1 MWQHTYTPADY
12 HLISSSAC
20 MGETSY
26 WLPPPTPPIKSPTCK
41 QAGIQTGR
49 QTKCI
54 TTLTH
59 HPLTNSQT
67 RKMYHRLVNRQA
79 GRRADKMY
87 YHTCA
92 SPSHKQTDRQMDEMY
107 YCTPTSPTREQ
118 SDGQTKYVS
127 PSHEQAGRQAGG
139 QTKHV
144 SPHSHG
150 ASDGLNNLNGGLPA
164 GQVGCLHA
172 DPCTGAN
179 RRKNGHAQNLPS
191 LVKVHHQPITQPR
204 LVDCTL
210 SGQGHT
216 D

>member
-1 MWQHTYTPADY
+1 
-12 HLISSSAC
+12 
-20 MGETSY
+20 
-26 WLPPPTPPIKSPTCK
+26 
-41 QAGIQTGR
+41 
-49 QTKCI
+49 
-54 TTLTH
+54 
-59 HPLTNSQT
+59 
-67 RKMYHRLVNRQA
+67 MYHRLVNRQA
-79 GRRADKMY
+79 GRRTDKMYYHTCASPSHKHTDRQMDEMYYCTPTSPTREQSDGQTKYVSPSREQAGRQADKMY

-118 SDGQTKYVS
+118 
-127 PSHEQAGRQAGG
+127 AGG
-139 QTKHV
+139 QTKYV

-179 RRKNGHAQNLPS
+179 RRKNGHAENLPS

-216 D
+216 N

>member
-1 MWQHTYTPADY
+1 MYHCTPTLPTHEQADR
-12 HLISSSAC
+12 
-20 MGETSY
+20 
-26 WLPPPTPPIKSPTCK
+26 K
-41 QAGIQTGR
+41 
-49 QTKCI
+49 TKCI

-67 RKMYHRLVNRQA
+67 RKMYHRLVSRQA
-79 GRRADKMY
+79 GRRTDKMY

-92 SPSHKQTDRQMDEMY
+92 SPSHKQTDRQVDEMY
-107 YCTPTSPTREQ
+107 YCTPASPTREQ
-118 SDGQTKYVS
+118 SDGQTKY
-127 PSHEQAGRQAGG
+127 
-139 QTKHV
+139 V